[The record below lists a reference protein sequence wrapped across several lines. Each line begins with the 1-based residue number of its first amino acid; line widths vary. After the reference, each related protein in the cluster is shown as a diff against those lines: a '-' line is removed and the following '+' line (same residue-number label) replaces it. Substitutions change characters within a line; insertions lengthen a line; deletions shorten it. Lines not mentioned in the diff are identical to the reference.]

1 MIEEEEY
8 IEEDGYLEEEEI
20 ISNDDDSDG
29 KICKRSSSK
38 SRSNGGPMSV
48 KRTRVFR
55 IARGMERQRGEK
67 EHFAIYSKWTAS
79 ETGYDPRRVL
89 KKRAHSDTSA
99 ERRSWKE
106 LFC

>member
-20 ISNDDDSDG
+20 LSNDDSES
-29 KICKRSSSK
+29 KSCKRSRSK
-38 SRSNGGPMSV
+38 SRSNGGPTRV

-67 EHFAIYSKWTAS
+67 EHFTICPNRLQVRQNRMQEGRPQQYKCSQTKL
-79 ETGYDPRRVL
+79 GRDL
-89 KKRAHSDTSA
+89 
-99 ERRSWKE
+99 
-106 LFC
+106 LL